1 MAHQTD
7 ATNQHQRRSTSFLR
21 RTAWMLAFGVA
32 GLVGVAATTALQL
45 TLDPSLAA
53 RSGLP
58 ADASILVATALSIVT
73 PAVLVVVATT
83 VGTATAPRVGF
94 RSFVHEYATDGRPVW
109 RRLRESAPKAVLV
122 GLATGAGILALD
134 VVLTRVAPAA
144 APTEPG
150 PGSVGFVLAS
160 APARFLFGGLAEE
173 LMLRWGLVSA
183 IAWLLGAVVSGDRSR
198 TVAWAAVVLAAIAFG
213 AAHLPQAAASVE
225 LTLPVVARIVA
236 LNAMAG
242 VVFGWLYVTDALET
256 AMLAH
261 ASAHIVLIASAIV
274 TVV

>member
-7 ATNQHQRRSTSFLR
+7 APTPPEQRSTSFLR
-21 RTAWMLAFGVA
+21 RTAWMLAFGAA
-32 GLVGVAATTALQL
+32 GLAGVAATTALQL
-45 TLDPSLAA
+45 TLDLSLAA

-58 ADASILVATALSIVT
+58 ADANVVVASALSVVT
-73 PAVLVVVATT
+73 PAVLVVVATL

-94 RSFVHEYATDGRPVW
+94 RSFVHEHATDGRPVW
-109 RRLRESAPKAVLV
+109 RRLRESAPKAVVV

-134 VVLTRVAPAA
+134 LALTRIVPAA
-144 APTEPG
+144 APSQPG
-150 PGSVGFVLAS
+150 PRSVAFVLAS

-183 IAWLLGAVVSGDRSR
+183 IAWTLAAVVPGERSR
-198 TVAWAAVVLAAIAFG
+198 TVAWTAVVLAAIAFG
-213 AAHLPQAAASVE
+213 AAHLPQAAATVE

-261 ASAHIVLIASAIV
+261 ASAHIVLISGALVSV
-274 TVV
+274 L

>member
-7 ATNQHQRRSTSFLR
+7 ASSQRGPLSTSFLR
-21 RTAWMLAFGVA
+21 RTAWMLAFGAV
-32 GLVGVAATTALQL
+32 GLAGVAATTALQL

-58 ADASILVATALSIVT
+58 EDASLLAATALSIVT
-73 PAVLVVVATT
+73 PAILVVVATA

-94 RSFVHEYATDGRPVW
+94 RSFVHEHVTDGRPVW
-109 RRLRESAPKAVLV
+109 RRLRESAPRAVLV
-122 GLATGAGILALD
+122 GLGTGAGILALD
-134 VVLTRVAPAA
+134 AVLTQVVPAA
-144 APTEPG
+144 APAQAG
-150 PGSVGFVLAS
+150 PGSVEFVLAS

-183 IAWLLGAVVSGDRSR
+183 IAWVLAATVPGDRSR
-198 TVAWAAVVLAAIAFG
+198 RVAWTAVVLAAIAFG

-242 VVFGWLYVTDALET
+242 IVFGWLYVTDALEV
-256 AMLAH
+256 AMVAH
-261 ASAHIVLIASAIV
+261 ASAHIVLITGALVGFA
-274 TVV
+274 

>member
-7 ATNQHQRRSTSFLR
+7 ASSPQEQVSTPFLR
-21 RTAWMLAFGVA
+21 RTAWMLAFGAA
-32 GLVGVAATTALQL
+32 GLAGVAATTALQL

-58 ADASILVATALSIVT
+58 ADANIIVATALSTVT
-73 PAVLVVVATT
+73 PAVLVVVAT
-83 VGTATAPRVGF
+83 VAGTATAPRVGF

-109 RRLRESAPKAVLV
+109 RRLRESAPKAVVV

-134 VVLTRVAPAA
+134 AALTQFLPAA
-144 APTEPG
+144 APSR
-150 PGSVGFVLAS
+150 PGSQSVEFVLAS

-183 IAWLLGAVVSGDRSR
+183 IAWTLAAVVPGDRSR
-198 TVAWAAVVLAAIAFG
+198 SVAWTAVVLAAVAFG
-213 AAHLPQAAASVE
+213 AAHLPQAAAVVD

-242 VVFGWLYVTDALET
+242 VVFGWLYITDALET

-261 ASAHIVLIASAIV
+261 ASAHIILIGGALVGVL
-274 TVV
+274 